1 MNNNYDSKENYAGR
15 HSTSSPASDWQR
27 AVPFDVQNDSPL
39 KGLIYFTVFTALSLS
54 ILSFALV
61 PQLKVDDKNF
71 NSITGIAPP
80 VSQATTK
87 DATPASELAQII
99 ELEADAQDGG
109 NPVNILE
116 QTVQTDSELNQ
127 PLELT
132 SSALELTTAELV
144 ETSGPAKETDSTGEQ
159 VSVQEP
165 VDVSANG
172 PAQLPEPPDLAL
184 ELATTESSEELA
196 PVTDPQ
202 LSFELRNH
210 TEEVVEVTETPAQPS
225 EPMTLL
231 TTELAALTE
240 FDVENQNLSESIS
253 DFESTASFGQA
264 PVQQAELTVVEPRLL
279 ETELA
284 QVDESETDRQSLE
297 ELVVPAESVLQF
309 ETEHG
314 QQVEQI
320 QPELTVFIDSEIDA
334 QQSGGPANNQK
345 SLEYTVTDSDQ
356 GSRSLQ
362 SATTEMAQIAAVRDI
377 QQRHVEPVNDTESIA
392 RIDEE
397 SVEQPE
403 PAVPV
408 LEPLATE
415 LVAIADFE
423 AENQYLPESISD
435 IESAA
440 YVEEAPVQQFELA
453 ALEPESLET
462 ELAQVAESV
471 TDGQTFDELAVSAES
486 EVQFVAEHEKQ
497 IKQIHSEI
505 AVVSG
510 AGKDA
515 QNSSKPVNEREE
527 PELIEMER
535 DQSSSELQPATTQLA
550 RTTEVDVAQQSH
562 IEPTSNTE
570 SVARIGEESIDQSQP
585 AVPVLEPL
593 TTELAALTD
602 LDAETQNFPESVS
615 DIEFADYVGELVGPE
630 PASLETELA
639 KATESVADDQR
650 LDEPILPAELVLQV
664 KVEHKQQAEQ
674 IQPELNIASVLA
686 KEAQDPGE
694 SVSSREAPEFIEAES
709 DQNFGELQ
717 PATTQLARATEV
729 GVAQQ
734 SHIEPISDTEPFARI
749 GEGSVGQSQ
758 PVEPTVEPVETDLA
772 ETTESETSD
781 EGVGGPISDYEQALQ
796 LDQQPNQQ
804 TQPDVTVLE
813 PVSGEEKLV
822 PTGVAEPVI
831 LLSTD
836 LESLANAPVVLTE
849 SSVRPGDSLSS
860 IFNRNNLSYKIA
872 QRLINAPGS
881 KPISV
886 LYPRDHFKFVWSNN
900 KLLGIELRRKNKLS
914 LMATYDGRQFSVI
927 NIREARR
934 AGTIVK
940 LLKQEIESVERED
953 LIDYETQYAKLKSTN
968 LKWSTITVKKGDALS
983 KIFRRTGLSAVEAI
997 AVAGYPG
1004 NEWLATGLKPG
1015 QEMNIAKSEE
1025 GKFAILEVPEK
1036 GTAKVRLV
1044 FPVEGG
1050 YFAGFKMIKAEVQEH
1065 YACAEVESSLYTAGY
1080 AIRIPRE
1087 VMDEFVSLFESR
1099 FDFSRQLQQDD
1110 QFCVIYDRE
1119 YIKGKPL
1126 KEIKIKAGSL
1136 IQENAELRAFRHVDD
1151 DHRVAY
1157 YDSEGLNMQGHFLRS
1172 PIKSARVVSN
1182 YSKRRYHPVLKTN
1195 RPHLGVDYGARTG
1208 TPIRSTATG
1217 QVIKRGWSGG
1227 YGKMIVIQHG
1237 SKYRTLYAHMS
1248 RYADGTSVGSYIK
1261 QGQVIGYVGSTGLS
1275 TGPHLH
1281 YEFHVNGRHRDPL
1294 QYDMPKGQPIPEQY
1308 KVAFQ
1313 SVVDEFSKRLAS
1325 IDSPQVEYR
1334 PSTVQT
1340 ASSQ

>member
-1 MNNNYDSKENYAGR
+1 MD
-15 HSTSSPASDWQR
+15 
-27 AVPFDVQNDSPL
+27 
-39 KGLIYFTVFTALSLS
+39 
-54 ILSFALV
+54 
-61 PQLKVDDKNF
+61 
-71 NSITGIAPP
+71 
-80 VSQATTK
+80 
-87 DATPASELAQII
+87 
-99 ELEADAQDGG
+99 
-109 NPVNILE
+109 
-116 QTVQTDSELNQ
+116 
-127 PLELT
+127 
-132 SSALELTTAELV
+132 
-144 ETSGPAKETDSTGEQ
+144 
-159 VSVQEP
+159 
-165 VDVSANG
+165 
-172 PAQLPEPPDLAL
+172 
-184 ELATTESSEELA
+184 
-196 PVTDPQ
+196 
-202 LSFELRNH
+202 
-210 TEEVVEVTETPAQPS
+210 
-225 EPMTLL
+225 
-231 TTELAALTE
+231 
-240 FDVENQNLSESIS
+240 
-253 DFESTASFGQA
+253 
-264 PVQQAELTVVEPRLL
+264 
-279 ETELA
+279 
-284 QVDESETDRQSLE
+284 SETD
-297 ELVVPAESVLQF
+297 
-309 ETEHG
+309 
-314 QQVEQI
+314 
-320 QPELTVFIDSEIDA
+320 A
-334 QQSGGPANNQK
+334 QQPYEPASNYR
-345 SLEYTVTDSDQ
+345 SPEYNETDSDQ
-356 GSRSLQ
+356 SSRSLQ
-362 SATTEMAQIAAVRDI
+362 SATSESIQVAAVRSI
-377 QQRHVEPVNDTESIA
+377 QQRYVEPVNDTESIV

-408 LEPLATE
+408 PDPLETE
-415 LVAIADFE
+415 LAAIADFD
-423 AENQYLPESISD
+423 AENQNILESISD

-440 YVEEAPVQQFELA
+440 YVEEAPVQQGELA

-462 ELAQVAESV
+462 ELAQAAESV
-471 TDGQTFDELAVSAES
+471 TDGQTLDELAVSVES
-486 EVQFVAEHEKQ
+486 EVQFVARHEQQ
-497 IKQIHSEI
+497 IELIQSAV
-505 AVVSG
+505 AVVAG
-510 AGKDA
+510 VGKDA
-515 QNSSKPVNEREE
+515 QNSGEPISEHEE
-527 PELIEMER
+527 PESIEIEQ
-535 DQSSSELQPATTQLA
+535 DQSSSELQPAATQLA
-550 RTTEVDVAQQSH
+550 HIAAVGITQQSH
-562 IEPTSNTE
+562 IRSISNTKP
-570 SVARIGEESIDQSQP
+570 VAHIGEESVDQSQP
-585 AVPVLEPL
+585 AMPALKPVV
-593 TTELAALTD
+593 TELVALTD
-602 LDAETQNFPESVS
+602 FDAENQNLPESIS
-615 DIEFADYVGELVGPE
+615 DIELAVYVVDLIEPE
-630 PASLETELA
+630 PASLETEL
-639 KATESVADDQR
+639 TQVAELVIDDQN
-650 LDEPILPAELVLQV
+650 LEELALPAELVVQV
-664 KVEHKQQAEQ
+664 EVEHKQQVEQ
-674 IQPELNIASVLA
+674 IEPELTIVSVLG
-686 KEAQDPGE
+686 KEAQIPGE
-694 SVSSREAPEFIEAES
+694 SASSRETPDYIEAES
-709 DQNFGELQ
+709 DQGLGELQ

-729 GVAQQ
+729 DVAQH
-734 SHIEPISDTEPFARI
+734 SHIEPISGTEPFAHI
-749 GEGSVGQSQ
+749 GERSVDQSQ
-758 PVEPTVEPVETDLA
+758 PAEPAVEPVEIELA
-772 ETTESETSD
+772 KAAESETND
-781 EGVGGPISDYEQALQ
+781 EGLGGPISDYEQALQ

-804 TQPDVTVLE
+804 SQPDVTILE

-849 SSVRPGDSLSS
+849 SNVRPGDTLSA
-860 IFNRNNLSYKIA
+860 IFKRNNLSYKIA
-872 QRLINAPGS
+872 QRLISAPGS

-886 LYPRDHFKFVWSNN
+886 LYPRDQFKFVWSNN

-914 LMATYDGRQFSVI
+914 MMATYDGRQFAVI

-1050 YFAGFKMIKAEVQEH
+1050 YFVGFKKIKAEVQEH
-1065 YACAEVESSLYTAGY
+1065 YACAEVNSSLYTAGY
-1080 AIRIPRE
+1080 TINIPRE

-1099 FDFSRQLQQDD
+1099 FDFSRQLQQGD

-1136 IQENAELRAFRHVDD
+1136 IQENAELHAFRHVDD

-1172 PIKSARVVSN
+1172 PIKSARVVSK
-1182 YSKRRYHPVLKTN
+1182 YSRKRYHPVLKTN

-1227 YGKMIVIQHG
+1227 YGKMIIIQHG
-1237 SKYRTLYAHMS
+1237 SKFRTLYAHMS
-1248 RYADGTSVGSYIK
+1248 RYADGTSVGNYIK

-1313 SVVDEFSKRLAS
+1313 TVVDEFSKRLAS
-1325 IDSPQVEYR
+1325 IDAPQVEYR